1 MEDKYEFE
9 SAEYRIAAIELKA
22 IAYDIV
28 ATISK
33 RKKELIKTTKNDEE
47 KKKNLAELNNRND
60 NLLMLTNQIE
70 EQLEA
75 LDSLDKQMKK
85 IDFKTEEKSPKPLI
99 ESNKAQE
106 EKKTI
111 VINENPVVQKKEII
125 IPEEEPEEEFDT
137 EIEPEQHQTTSIEQA
152 KEDQPKK
159 IISEISPQPTI
170 PSSPKIPTP
179 IEMNTQP
186 VKRQFQKTTKNMSKA
201 IMVKPNQLENLRKS
215 RINQEQQLVEKGVFL
230 PLIQNIPKNIIEET
244 QPLKKELPDDVERKV
259 EDLTVKANIYYNEGE
274 IDKAQELYDQI
285 KALTN
290 QN

>member
-22 IAYDIV
+22 VAYDIV

-33 RKKELIKTTKNDEE
+33 RKTELMKTTKNEEE
-47 KKKNLAELNNRND
+47 KKQRLTELNNRND
-60 NLLMLTNQIE
+60 NLLMLTNQLE

-75 LDSLDKQMKK
+75 LDSLDKEMKK
-85 IDFKTEEKSPKPLI
+85 RDLEEKSSKPLAL
-99 ESNKAQE
+99 SNKDLE
-106 EKKTI
+106 EKKAI
-111 VINENPVVQKKEII
+111 VINANPIEQEKEII
-125 IPEEEPEEEFDT
+125 IPEEEAEEEFDT
-137 EIEPEQHQTTSIEQA
+137 EIEPEQHQPISIEKTNEEQQ
-152 KEDQPKK
+152 KNITTK
-159 IISEISPQPTI
+159 ISPQTAFS
-170 PSSPKIPTP
+170 SSPKIPTP
-179 IEMNTQP
+179 VGANTQP
-186 VKRQFQKTTKNMSKA
+186 VKRKFQKTTKNISKA

-215 RINQEQQLVEKGVFL
+215 RINQEQKLVEKGIFL
-230 PLIQNIPKNIIEET
+230 PLMQNLQKNMIEEP
-244 QPLKKELPDDVERKV
+244 QPLKKELPDDIERKI

>member
-28 ATISK
+28 AAISK
-33 RKKELIKTTKNDEE
+33 RKTELMKATKNEEE
-47 KKKNLAELNNRND
+47 KKQRLTELNNRND
-60 NLLMLTNQIE
+60 NLLMLTNQLE

-75 LDSLDKQMKK
+75 LDSLDKEMKK
-85 IDFKTEEKSPKPLI
+85 RDLEEKSSKPLAL
-99 ESNKAQE
+99 SNKDL
-106 EKKTI
+106 EKKKAI
-111 VINENPVVQKKEII
+111 VINANPIEQEKEII

-137 EIEPEQHQTTSIEQA
+137 EIEPEQHQPISIEKTNEEQQ
-152 KEDQPKK
+152 KN
-159 IISEISPQPTI
+159 ITTEISPQTAFS
-170 PSSPKIPTP
+170 SSPKIPTP
-179 IEMNTQP
+179 VGANTQP
-186 VKRQFQKTTKNMSKA
+186 VKRKFQKTTKNISKA

-215 RINQEQQLVEKGVFL
+215 RINQEQKLVEKGIFL
-230 PLIQNIPKNIIEET
+230 PLMQNLQKNMIEEP
-244 QPLKKELPDDVERKV
+244 QPLKKELPDDIERKI

>member
-33 RKKELIKTTKNDEE
+33 RKTELMKTTKNEEE
-47 KKKNLAELNNRND
+47 KKQRLTELNNRND
-60 NLLMLTNQIE
+60 NLLMLTNQLE

-75 LDSLDKQMKK
+75 LDSLDKEMKK
-85 IDFKTEEKSPKPLI
+85 RDLEEKSSKPLAL
-99 ESNKAQE
+99 SNKDL
-106 EKKTI
+106 EKKKAI
-111 VINENPVVQKKEII
+111 VINANPIEQEKEII

-137 EIEPEQHQTTSIEQA
+137 EIEPEQHQPISIEKTNEEQQ
-152 KEDQPKK
+152 KNITTK
-159 IISEISPQPTI
+159 ISPQTAFS
-170 PSSPKIPTP
+170 SSPKIPTP
-179 IEMNTQP
+179 VGANTQP
-186 VKRQFQKTTKNMSKA
+186 VKRKFQKTTKNISKA

-215 RINQEQQLVEKGVFL
+215 RINQEQKLVEKGIFL
-230 PLIQNIPKNIIEET
+230 PLMQNLQKNMIEEP
-244 QPLKKELPDDVERKV
+244 QPLKKELPDDIERKI

>member
-22 IAYDIV
+22 VAYDIV

-33 RKKELIKTTKNDEE
+33 RKTELMKTTKNEEE
-47 KKKNLAELNNRND
+47 KKQRLTELNNRND
-60 NLLMLTNQIE
+60 NLLMLTNQLE

-75 LDSLDKQMKK
+75 LDSLDKEMKK
-85 IDFKTEEKSPKPLI
+85 RDLEEKSSKPLAL
-99 ESNKAQE
+99 SNKDLE
-106 EKKTI
+106 EKKAI
-111 VINENPVVQKKEII
+111 VINANPIEQEKEII

-137 EIEPEQHQTTSIEQA
+137 EIEPEQHQPISIEKTNEEQQ
-152 KEDQPKK
+152 KNITTK
-159 IISEISPQPTI
+159 ISPQTAFS
-170 PSSPKIPTP
+170 SSPKIPTP
-179 IEMNTQP
+179 VGANTQP
-186 VKRQFQKTTKNMSKA
+186 VKRKFQKTTKNISKA

-215 RINQEQQLVEKGVFL
+215 RINQEQKLVEKGIFL
-230 PLIQNIPKNIIEET
+230 PLMQNLQKNMIEEP
-244 QPLKKELPDDVERKV
+244 QPLKKELPDDIERKI

-274 IDKAQELYDQI
+274 IDKAQELYNQI

>member
-33 RKKELIKTTKNDEE
+33 RKTELMKTTKNEEE
-47 KKKNLAELNNRND
+47 KKQRLTELNNRND
-60 NLLMLTNQIE
+60 NLLMLTNQLE

-75 LDSLDKQMKK
+75 LDSLDKEMKK
-85 IDFKTEEKSPKPLI
+85 RDLEEKSSKPLAL
-99 ESNKAQE
+99 SNKDLE
-106 EKKTI
+106 EKKAI
-111 VINENPVVQKKEII
+111 VINANPIEQEKEII

-137 EIEPEQHQTTSIEQA
+137 EIEPEQHQPISIEKTNEEQQ
-152 KEDQPKK
+152 KN
-159 IISEISPQPTI
+159 ITTEISPQTAFS
-170 PSSPKIPTP
+170 SSPKIPTP
-179 IEMNTQP
+179 VGANTQP
-186 VKRQFQKTTKNMSKA
+186 VKRKFQKTTKNISKA

-215 RINQEQQLVEKGVFL
+215 RINQEQKLVEKGIFL
-230 PLIQNIPKNIIEET
+230 PLMQNLQKNMIEEP
-244 QPLKKELPDDVERKV
+244 QPLKKELPDDIERKI

-274 IDKAQELYDQI
+274 IDKAQELYNQI

>member
-33 RKKELIKTTKNDEE
+33 RKTELMKTTKNEEE
-47 KKKNLAELNNRND
+47 KKQRLTELNNRND
-60 NLLMLTNQIE
+60 NLLMLTNQLE

-75 LDSLDKQMKK
+75 LDSLDKEMKK
-85 IDFKTEEKSPKPLI
+85 RDLEEKSSKPLAL
-99 ESNKAQE
+99 SNKDLE
-106 EKKTI
+106 EKKAI
-111 VINENPVVQKKEII
+111 VINANPIEQEKEII

-137 EIEPEQHQTTSIEQA
+137 EIEPEQHQPISIEKTNEEQQ
-152 KEDQPKK
+152 KNITTK
-159 IISEISPQPTI
+159 ISPQTAFS
-170 PSSPKIPTP
+170 SSPKIPTP
-179 IEMNTQP
+179 VGANTQP
-186 VKRQFQKTTKNMSKA
+186 VKRKFQKTTKNISKA

-215 RINQEQQLVEKGVFL
+215 RINQEQKLVEKGIFL
-230 PLIQNIPKNIIEET
+230 PLMQNLQKNMIEEP
-244 QPLKKELPDDVERKV
+244 QPLKKELPDDIERKI

>member
-22 IAYDIV
+22 VAYDIV

-33 RKKELIKTTKNDEE
+33 RKTELMKTTKNEEE
-47 KKKNLAELNNRND
+47 KKQRLMELNNRND
-60 NLLMLTNQIE
+60 NLLMLTNQLE

-75 LDSLDKQMKK
+75 LDSLDKEMKK
-85 IDFKTEEKSPKPLI
+85 RDLEEKSSKPLAL
-99 ESNKAQE
+99 SNKDLE
-106 EKKTI
+106 EKKAI
-111 VINENPVVQKKEII
+111 VINANPIEQEKEII

-137 EIEPEQHQTTSIEQA
+137 EIEPEQHQPISIEKTNEEQQ
-152 KEDQPKK
+152 KN
-159 IISEISPQPTI
+159 ITTEISPQTAFS
-170 PSSPKIPTP
+170 SSPKIPTP
-179 IEMNTQP
+179 VGANTQP
-186 VKRQFQKTTKNMSKA
+186 VKRKFQKTTKNISKA

-215 RINQEQQLVEKGVFL
+215 RINQEQKLVEKGIFL
-230 PLIQNIPKNIIEET
+230 PLMQNLQKNMIEEP
-244 QPLKKELPDDVERKV
+244 QPLKKELPDDIERKI

>member
-22 IAYDIV
+22 VAYDIV

-33 RKKELIKTTKNDEE
+33 RKTELMKTTKNEEE
-47 KKKNLAELNNRND
+47 KKQRLTELNNRND
-60 NLLMLTNQIE
+60 NLLMLTNQLE

-75 LDSLDKQMKK
+75 LDSLDKEMKK
-85 IDFKTEEKSPKPLI
+85 RDLEEKSSKPLAL
-99 ESNKAQE
+99 SNKDLE
-106 EKKTI
+106 EKKAI
-111 VINENPVVQKKEII
+111 VINANPIEQEKEII

-137 EIEPEQHQTTSIEQA
+137 EIEPEQHQPISIEKTNEEQQ
-152 KEDQPKK
+152 KN
-159 IISEISPQPTI
+159 ITTEISPQTAFS
-170 PSSPKIPTP
+170 SSPKIPTP
-179 IEMNTQP
+179 VGANTQP
-186 VKRQFQKTTKNMSKA
+186 VKRKFQKTTKNISKA

-215 RINQEQQLVEKGVFL
+215 RINQEQKLVENGIFL
-230 PLIQNIPKNIIEET
+230 PLMQNLQKNMIEEP
-244 QPLKKELPDDVERKV
+244 QPLKKELPDDIERKI

>member
-22 IAYDIV
+22 VAYDIV

-33 RKKELIKTTKNDEE
+33 RKTELMKTTKNEEE
-47 KKKNLAELNNRND
+47 KKQRLTELNNRND
-60 NLLMLTNQIE
+60 NLLMLTNQLE

-75 LDSLDKQMKK
+75 LDSLDKEMKK
-85 IDFKTEEKSPKPLI
+85 RDLEEKSSKPLAL
-99 ESNKAQE
+99 SNKDL
-106 EKKTI
+106 EKKKAI
-111 VINENPVVQKKEII
+111 VINANPIEQEKEIV

-137 EIEPEQHQTTSIEQA
+137 EIEPEQHQPISIEKTNEEQQ
-152 KEDQPKK
+152 KN
-159 IISEISPQPTI
+159 ITTEISPQTAFS
-170 PSSPKIPTP
+170 SSPKIPTP
-179 IEMNTQP
+179 VGANTQP
-186 VKRQFQKTTKNMSKA
+186 VKRKFQKTTKNISKA

-215 RINQEQQLVEKGVFL
+215 RINQEQKLVEKGIFL
-230 PLIQNIPKNIIEET
+230 PLMQNLQKNMIEEP
-244 QPLKKELPDDVERKV
+244 QPLKKELPDDIERKI

>member
-22 IAYDIV
+22 VAYDIV
-28 ATISK
+28 AAISK
-33 RKKELIKTTKNDEE
+33 RKTELMKATKNEEE
-47 KKKNLAELNNRND
+47 KKQRLTELNNRND
-60 NLLMLTNQIE
+60 NLLMLTNQLE

-75 LDSLDKQMKK
+75 LDSLDKEMKK
-85 IDFKTEEKSPKPLI
+85 RDLEEKSSKPLAL
-99 ESNKAQE
+99 SNKDL
-106 EKKTI
+106 EKKKAI
-111 VINENPVVQKKEII
+111 VINANPIEQEKEIV

-137 EIEPEQHQTTSIEQA
+137 EIEPEQHQPISIEKTNEEQQ
-152 KEDQPKK
+152 KN
-159 IISEISPQPTI
+159 ITTEISPQTAFS
-170 PSSPKIPTP
+170 SSPKIPTP
-179 IEMNTQP
+179 VGANTQP
-186 VKRQFQKTTKNMSKA
+186 VKRKFQKTIKNISKA

-215 RINQEQQLVEKGVFL
+215 RINQEQKLVEKGIFL
-230 PLIQNIPKNIIEET
+230 PLMQNLQKNMIEEP
-244 QPLKKELPDDVERKV
+244 QPLKKELPDDIERKI

>member
-22 IAYDIV
+22 VAYDIV
-28 ATISK
+28 ATKSK
-33 RKKELIKTTKNDEE
+33 RKTELMKTTKNEEE
-47 KKKNLAELNNRND
+47 KKQRLTELNNRND
-60 NLLMLTNQIE
+60 NLLMLTNQLE

-75 LDSLDKQMKK
+75 LDSLDKEMKK
-85 IDFKTEEKSPKPLI
+85 RDLEEKSSKPLAL
-99 ESNKAQE
+99 SNKDLE
-106 EKKTI
+106 EKKAI
-111 VINENPVVQKKEII
+111 VINANPIEQEKEII

-137 EIEPEQHQTTSIEQA
+137 EIEPEQHQPISIEKTNEEQQ
-152 KEDQPKK
+152 KN
-159 IISEISPQPTI
+159 ITTEISPQTAFS
-170 PSSPKIPTP
+170 SSPKIPTP
-179 IEMNTQP
+179 VGANTQS
-186 VKRQFQKTTKNMSKA
+186 VKRKFQKTTQNISKA

-215 RINQEQQLVEKGVFL
+215 RINQEQKLVEKGIFL
-230 PLIQNIPKNIIEET
+230 PLMQNLQKNMIEEP
-244 QPLKKELPDDVERKV
+244 QPLKKELPDDIERKI

>member
-22 IAYDIV
+22 VAYDIV

-33 RKKELIKTTKNDEE
+33 RKTELMKTTKNEEE
-47 KKKNLAELNNRND
+47 KKQRLTKLNNRND
-60 NLLMLTNQIE
+60 NLLMLTNQLE

-75 LDSLDKQMKK
+75 LDSLDKEMKK
-85 IDFKTEEKSPKPLI
+85 RDLEEKSSKPLAL
-99 ESNKAQE
+99 SNKDLE
-106 EKKTI
+106 EKKAI
-111 VINENPVVQKKEII
+111 VINANPIEQEKEII

-137 EIEPEQHQTTSIEQA
+137 EIEPEQHQPISIEKTNEEQQ
-152 KEDQPKK
+152 KN
-159 IISEISPQPTI
+159 ITTEISPQTAFS
-170 PSSPKIPTP
+170 SSPKIPTP
-179 IEMNTQP
+179 VGANTQP
-186 VKRQFQKTTKNMSKA
+186 VKRKFQKTTKNISKA

-215 RINQEQQLVEKGVFL
+215 RINQEQKLVEKGIFL
-230 PLIQNIPKNIIEET
+230 PLMQNLQKNMIEEP
-244 QPLKKELPDDVERKV
+244 QPLKKELPDDIERKI

>member
-22 IAYDIV
+22 VAYDIV
-28 ATISK
+28 AAISK
-33 RKKELIKTTKNDEE
+33 RKTELMKATKNEEE
-47 KKKNLAELNNRND
+47 KKQRLTELNNRND
-60 NLLMLTNQIE
+60 NLLMLTNQLE

-75 LDSLDKQMKK
+75 LDSLDKEMKK
-85 IDFKTEEKSPKPLI
+85 RDLEEKSSKPLAL
-99 ESNKAQE
+99 SNKDLE
-106 EKKTI
+106 EKKAI
-111 VINENPVVQKKEII
+111 VINANPIEQEKEIV

-137 EIEPEQHQTTSIEQA
+137 EIEPEQHQPISIEKTNEEQQ
-152 KEDQPKK
+152 KNITTK
-159 IISEISPQPTI
+159 ISPQTAFS
-170 PSSPKIPTP
+170 SSPKIPTP
-179 IEMNTQP
+179 VGANTQP
-186 VKRQFQKTTKNMSKA
+186 VKRKFQKTTKNISKA

-215 RINQEQQLVEKGVFL
+215 RINQEQKLVEKGIFL
-230 PLIQNIPKNIIEET
+230 PLMQNLQKNMIEEP
-244 QPLKKELPDDVERKV
+244 QPLKKELPDDIERKI

>member
-22 IAYDIV
+22 VAYDIV

-33 RKKELIKTTKNDEE
+33 RKTELMKATKNEEE
-47 KKKNLAELNNRND
+47 KKQRLTELNNRND
-60 NLLMLTNQIE
+60 NLLMLTNQLE

-75 LDSLDKQMKK
+75 LDSLDKEMKK
-85 IDFKTEEKSPKPLI
+85 RDLEEKSSKPLAL
-99 ESNKAQE
+99 SNKDL
-106 EKKTI
+106 EKKKAI
-111 VINENPVVQKKEII
+111 VINANPIEQEKEII

-137 EIEPEQHQTTSIEQA
+137 EIEPEQHQPISIEKTNEEQQ
-152 KEDQPKK
+152 KN
-159 IISEISPQPTI
+159 ITTEISPQTAFS
-170 PSSPKIPTP
+170 SSPKIPTP
-179 IEMNTQP
+179 VGANTQP
-186 VKRQFQKTTKNMSKA
+186 VKRKFQKTTKNISKA

-215 RINQEQQLVEKGVFL
+215 RINQEQKLVEKGIFL
-230 PLIQNIPKNIIEET
+230 PLMQNLQKNMIEEP
-244 QPLKKELPDDVERKV
+244 QPLKKELPDDIERKI

>member
-22 IAYDIV
+22 VAYDIV
-28 ATISK
+28 AAISK
-33 RKKELIKTTKNDEE
+33 RKTELMKTTKNEEE
-47 KKKNLAELNNRND
+47 KKQRLTELNNRND
-60 NLLMLTNQIE
+60 NLLMLTNQLE

-75 LDSLDKQMKK
+75 LDSLDKEMKK
-85 IDFKTEEKSPKPLI
+85 RDLEEKSSKPLAL
-99 ESNKAQE
+99 SNKDLE
-106 EKKTI
+106 EKKAI
-111 VINENPVVQKKEII
+111 VINANPIEQEKEII

-137 EIEPEQHQTTSIEQA
+137 EIEPEQHQPISIEKTNEEQQ
-152 KEDQPKK
+152 KN
-159 IISEISPQPTI
+159 ITTEISPQTAFS
-170 PSSPKIPTP
+170 SSPKIPTP
-179 IEMNTQP
+179 VGANTQP
-186 VKRQFQKTTKNMSKA
+186 VKRKFQKTTKNISKA

-215 RINQEQQLVEKGVFL
+215 RINQEQKLVEKGIFL
-230 PLIQNIPKNIIEET
+230 ALMQNLQKNMIEEP
-244 QPLKKELPDDVERKV
+244 QPLKKELPDDIERKI

>member
-33 RKKELIKTTKNDEE
+33 RKTELMKTTKNEEE
-47 KKKNLAELNNRND
+47 KKQRLTELNNRND
-60 NLLMLTNQIE
+60 NLLMLTNQLE

-75 LDSLDKQMKK
+75 LDSLDKEMKK
-85 IDFKTEEKSPKPLI
+85 RDLEEKSSKPLAL
-99 ESNKAQE
+99 SNKDL
-106 EKKTI
+106 EKKKAI
-111 VINENPVVQKKEII
+111 VINANPIEQEKEII

-137 EIEPEQHQTTSIEQA
+137 EIEPEQHQPISIEKTNEEQQ
-152 KEDQPKK
+152 KN
-159 IISEISPQPTI
+159 ITTEISPQTAFS
-170 PSSPKIPTP
+170 SSPKMPTP
-179 IEMNTQP
+179 VGANTQP
-186 VKRQFQKTTKNMSKA
+186 VKRKFQKTTKNISKA

-215 RINQEQQLVEKGVFL
+215 RINQEQKLVEKGIFL
-230 PLIQNIPKNIIEET
+230 PLMQNLQKNMIEEP
-244 QPLKKELPDDVERKV
+244 QPLKKELPDDIERKI

>member
-22 IAYDIV
+22 VAYDIV

-33 RKKELIKTTKNDEE
+33 RKTELMKTTKNEEE
-47 KKKNLAELNNRND
+47 KKQRLTELNNRND
-60 NLLMLTNQIE
+60 NLLMLTNQLE

-75 LDSLDKQMKK
+75 LDSLDKEMKK
-85 IDFKTEEKSPKPLI
+85 RDLEEKSSKPLAL
-99 ESNKAQE
+99 SNKDLE
-106 EKKTI
+106 EKKAI
-111 VINENPVVQKKEII
+111 VINANPIEQEKEII

-137 EIEPEQHQTTSIEQA
+137 EIEPEQHQPISIEKTNEEQQ
-152 KEDQPKK
+152 KN
-159 IISEISPQPTI
+159 ITTEISPQTAFS
-170 PSSPKIPTP
+170 SSPKIPTP
-179 IEMNTQP
+179 VGANTQP
-186 VKRQFQKTTKNMSKA
+186 VKRKFQKTTKNISKA

-215 RINQEQQLVEKGVFL
+215 RINQEQKLVEKGIFL
-230 PLIQNIPKNIIEET
+230 ALMQNLQKNMIEEP
-244 QPLKKELPDDVERKV
+244 QPLKKELPDDIERKI

>member
-22 IAYDIV
+22 VAYDIV
-28 ATISK
+28 AAISK
-33 RKKELIKTTKNDEE
+33 RKTELMKTTKNEEE
-47 KKKNLAELNNRND
+47 KKQRLTELNNRND
-60 NLLMLTNQIE
+60 NLLMLTNQLE

-75 LDSLDKQMKK
+75 LDSLDKEMKK
-85 IDFKTEEKSPKPLI
+85 RDLEEKSSKPLAL
-99 ESNKAQE
+99 SNKDL
-106 EKKTI
+106 EKKKAI
-111 VINENPVVQKKEII
+111 VINANPIEQEKEIV

-137 EIEPEQHQTTSIEQA
+137 EIEPEQHQPISIEKTNEEQQ
-152 KEDQPKK
+152 KN
-159 IISEISPQPTI
+159 ITTEISPQTAFS
-170 PSSPKIPTP
+170 SSPKIPTP
-179 IEMNTQP
+179 VGANTQP
-186 VKRQFQKTTKNMSKA
+186 VKRKFQKTTKNISKA

-215 RINQEQQLVEKGVFL
+215 RINQEQKLVEKGIFL
-230 PLIQNIPKNIIEET
+230 PLMQNLQKNMIEEP
-244 QPLKKELPDDVERKV
+244 QPLKKELPDDIERKI

>member
-22 IAYDIV
+22 VAYDIV

-33 RKKELIKTTKNDEE
+33 RKTELKKKKKNEEE
-47 KKKNLAELNNRND
+47 KKQRLTELNNRND
-60 NLLMLTNQIE
+60 NLLMLTNQLE

-75 LDSLDKQMKK
+75 LDSLDKEMKK
-85 IDFKTEEKSPKPLI
+85 RDLEEKSSKPLAL
-99 ESNKAQE
+99 SNKDL
-106 EKKTI
+106 EKKKAI
-111 VINENPVVQKKEII
+111 VINANPIEQEKEII

-137 EIEPEQHQTTSIEQA
+137 EIEPEQHQPISIEKTNEEQQ
-152 KEDQPKK
+152 KN
-159 IISEISPQPTI
+159 ITTEISPQTAFS
-170 PSSPKIPTP
+170 SSPKIPTP
-179 IEMNTQP
+179 VGANTQP
-186 VKRQFQKTTKNMSKA
+186 VKRKFQKTTKNISKA

-215 RINQEQQLVEKGVFL
+215 RINQEQKLVEKGIFL
-230 PLIQNIPKNIIEET
+230 PLMQNLQKNMIEEP
-244 QPLKKELPDDVERKV
+244 QPLKKELPDDIERKI

-274 IDKAQELYDQI
+274 IDKAQELYNQI

>member
-22 IAYDIV
+22 VAYDIV

-33 RKKELIKTTKNDEE
+33 RKTELMKTTKNEEE
-47 KKKNLAELNNRND
+47 KKQRLTELNNRND
-60 NLLMLTNQIE
+60 NLLMLTNQLE

-75 LDSLDKQMKK
+75 LDSLDKEMKK
-85 IDFKTEEKSPKPLI
+85 RDLEEKSSKPLAL
-99 ESNKAQE
+99 SNKDLE
-106 EKKTI
+106 EKKAI
-111 VINENPVVQKKEII
+111 VINANPIEQEKEII

-137 EIEPEQHQTTSIEQA
+137 EIEPEQHQPISIEKTNEEQQ
-152 KEDQPKK
+152 KN
-159 IISEISPQPTI
+159 ITTEISPQTAFS
-170 PSSPKIPTP
+170 SSPKIPTP
-179 IEMNTQP
+179 VGANTQS
-186 VKRQFQKTTKNMSKA
+186 VKRKFQKTTQNISKA

-215 RINQEQQLVEKGVFL
+215 RINQEQKLVEKGIFL
-230 PLIQNIPKNIIEET
+230 PLMQNLQKNMIEEP
-244 QPLKKELPDDVERKV
+244 QPLKKELPDDIERKI

>member
-22 IAYDIV
+22 VAYDIV

-33 RKKELIKTTKNDEE
+33 RKTELMKTTKNEEE
-47 KKKNLAELNNRND
+47 KKQRLTELNNRND
-60 NLLMLTNQIE
+60 NLLMLTNQLE

-75 LDSLDKQMKK
+75 LDSLDKEMKK
-85 IDFKTEEKSPKPLI
+85 RDLEEKSSKPLAL
-99 ESNKAQE
+99 SNKDLE
-106 EKKTI
+106 EKKAI
-111 VINENPVVQKKEII
+111 VINANPIEQEKEIV

-137 EIEPEQHQTTSIEQA
+137 EIEPEQHQPISIEKTNEEQQ
-152 KEDQPKK
+152 KN
-159 IISEISPQPTI
+159 ITTEISPQTAFS
-170 PSSPKIPTP
+170 SSPKIPTP
-179 IEMNTQP
+179 VGANTQP
-186 VKRQFQKTTKNMSKA
+186 VKRKFQKTTKNISKA

-215 RINQEQQLVEKGVFL
+215 RINQEQKLVEKGIFL
-230 PLIQNIPKNIIEET
+230 PLMQNLQKNMIEEP
-244 QPLKKELPDDVERKV
+244 QPLKKELPDDIERKI

>member
-22 IAYDIV
+22 VAYDIV

-33 RKKELIKTTKNDEE
+33 RKTELMKTTKNEEE
-47 KKKNLAELNNRND
+47 KKQRLTELNNRND
-60 NLLMLTNQIE
+60 NLLMLTNQLE

-75 LDSLDKQMKK
+75 LDSLDKEMKK
-85 IDFKTEEKSPKPLI
+85 RDLEEKSSKPLAL
-99 ESNKAQE
+99 SNKDLE
-106 EKKTI
+106 EKKAI
-111 VINENPVVQKKEII
+111 VINANPIEQEKEII
-125 IPEEEPEEEFDT
+125 IPEEEAEEEFDT
-137 EIEPEQHQTTSIEQA
+137 EIEPEQHQPISIEKTNEEQQ
-152 KEDQPKK
+152 KN
-159 IISEISPQPTI
+159 ITTEISPQTAFS
-170 PSSPKIPTP
+170 SSPKIPTP
-179 IEMNTQP
+179 VGANTQP
-186 VKRQFQKTTKNMSKA
+186 VKRKFQKTTKNISKA

-215 RINQEQQLVEKGVFL
+215 RINQEQKLVEKGIFL
-230 PLIQNIPKNIIEET
+230 PLMQNLQKNMIEEP
-244 QPLKKELPDDVERKV
+244 QPLKKELPDDIERKI

>member
-33 RKKELIKTTKNDEE
+33 RKTELMKTTKNEEE
-47 KKKNLAELNNRND
+47 KKQRLTELNNRND
-60 NLLMLTNQIE
+60 NLLMLTNQLE

-75 LDSLDKQMKK
+75 LDSLDKEMKK
-85 IDFKTEEKSPKPLI
+85 RDLEEKSSKPLAL
-99 ESNKAQE
+99 SNKDL
-106 EKKTI
+106 EKKKAI
-111 VINENPVVQKKEII
+111 VINANHIEQEKEII

-137 EIEPEQHQTTSIEQA
+137 EIEPEQHQPISIEKTNEEQQ
-152 KEDQPKK
+152 KN
-159 IISEISPQPTI
+159 ITTEISPQTAFS
-170 PSSPKIPTP
+170 SSPKIPTP
-179 IEMNTQP
+179 VGANTQP
-186 VKRQFQKTTKNMSKA
+186 VKRKFQKTTKNISKA

-215 RINQEQQLVEKGVFL
+215 RINQEQKLVEKGIFL
-230 PLIQNIPKNIIEET
+230 PLMQNLQKNMIEEP
-244 QPLKKELPDDVERKV
+244 QPLKKELPDDIERKI

-274 IDKAQELYDQI
+274 IDKAQELYNQI